1 MSGGIKRSILSCIA
15 VCAAMCFSYA
25 QPRALGGIF
34 SFNGIGISYEHSLSR
49 TCFIEADIK
58 AETLEFFMFRTDRPG
73 ISASFTSNFILKEF
87 TSRNDNSIFIFA
99 GPGISVGKACDFHKN
114 NGYFFG
120 LKGRAGVECSFDRNV
135 SISLSL
141 NPLLGSHMVL
151 HEDHAEMKYYKN
163 GLLNV
168 IMPEIGIK
176 HMF

>member
-1 MSGGIKRSILSCIA
+1 MSQRMKRSIMSCIA
-15 VCAAMCFSYA
+15 ACAAMCFSYA
-25 QPRALGGIF
+25 QPKALGGTF
-34 SFNGIGISYEHSLSR
+34 SFCGIGISYEHNLSQG
-49 TCFIEADIK
+49 CFLQADVR
-58 AETLEFFMFRTDRPG
+58 AETTEFFMNRTDRPG
-73 ISASFTSNFILKEF
+73 ISASFTSNFILKEI
-87 TSRNDNSIFIFA
+87 TSRNDNSIVFFA
-99 GPGISVGKACDFHKN
+99 GPGISIGKAHDFHKD

-120 LKGRAGVECSFDRNV
+120 LKGRAGVECCFDRNV